1 MKFIEKNK
9 LLSTNQYGF
18 RKGRSTEHAIIEL
31 VDKITKA
38 IDHGKYTIGIF
49 LDLSKAFDTINH
61 KILIKKLEYYGIRG
75 ISKDW
80 FENYLKNRKQIVKFN
95 QIKSKD
101 MTITSGVPQGSVL
114 GPLLFLLYINDTQN
128 CSNIISNILFA
139 DDTTIFY
146 SHACLKTLNQTIQ
159 EEINKIAVWLNIN
172 KLSINTEKNKVYCI
186 SVLEKEKART

>member
-31 VDKITKA
+31 VDKITRA
-38 IDHGKYTIGIF
+38 IDRGKYAIGIF

-114 GPLLFLLYINDTQN
+114 GPLLFSLYINYIQN

-139 DDTTIFY
+139 DDTTIIY
-146 SHACLKTLNQTIQ
+146 SHAFLKTLNQTIHVQ
-159 EEINKIAVWLNIN
+159 DIIIRRIYQKH
-172 KLSINTEKNKVYCI
+172 S
-186 SVLEKEKART
+186 